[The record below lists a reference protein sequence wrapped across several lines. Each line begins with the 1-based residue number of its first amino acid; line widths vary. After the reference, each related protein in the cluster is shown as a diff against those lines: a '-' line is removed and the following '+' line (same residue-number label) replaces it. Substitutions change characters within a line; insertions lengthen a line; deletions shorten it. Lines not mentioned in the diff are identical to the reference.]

1 MVSESVAVPNGNAS
15 GRFNLANDSVFF
27 FLFRFDSYLGLK
39 GDDIIKYVTW
49 GNCCYLCSCRTVQF
63 TYYRSLNYSFGVG
76 HRVMAFS
83 DSFAFLLL

>member
-27 FLFRFDSYLGLK
+27 FLFRFDSYLRLK

>member
-27 FLFRFDSYLGLK
+27 FFSRFDSYLGLK

-63 TYYRSLNYSFGVG
+63 TYYSFGV
-76 HRVMAFS
+76 VMAFS
-83 DSFAFLLL
+83 DSYAFLLL